1 MKLTFLGTGAADYNW
16 NNYGADNILGS
27 TMTLLGDDILLDCG
41 PTATRSMHRFN
52 VDIRNIRAIVNT
64 HSHSDHLNI
73 DEVRRIADGRKIN
86 FYGSR
91 QACNLVSD
99 FCNVHP
105 LNFARKFKIGKFSF
119 LTLPANHAVTNL
131 KEETFNYL
139 ISDGEKNI
147 LYANTCC
154 DEKTRKT
161 YFKYVTRF
169 ACGKSL

>member
-73 DEVRRIADGRKIN
+73 DEVRERCGFSN
-86 FYGSR
+86 STTFYGYFKQEYGMTPR
-91 QACNLVSD
+91 QYRQN
-99 FCNVHP
+99 
-105 LNFARKFKIGKFSF
+105 
-119 LTLPANHAVTNL
+119 TLP
-131 KEETFNYL
+131 
-139 ISDGEKNI
+139 
-147 LYANTCC
+147 
-154 DEKTRKT
+154 KT
-161 YFKYVTRF
+161 
-169 ACGKSL
+169 